1 MTSSRSR
8 WRTALAIVAWLVIP
22 GAAVHAQT
30 IEVTPFGGYRLGGD
44 FFELLAAHPVD
55 RDGALTLGAAV
66 DFPLSNGF
74 HVEGVFTHE
83 RADFFIPT
91 GLASPP
97 ARWDAT
103 IDHWLGGGLQELD
116 GGRVRPFLTGL
127 IGFTRYAA
135 AGDSEIRFA
144 AAAGGGVKVF
154 QGSPIG
160 LRLDGRVFATLVDA
174 GGSASVCAA
183 GRCFV
188 ALHLEMVW
196 QAEFTT
202 GIVFSFP

>member
-1 MTSSRSR
+1 MASCRLR
-8 WRTALAIVAWLVIP
+8 WRTALALVVCLLVL
-22 GAAVHAQT
+22 GDDLCAQT
-30 IEVTPFGGYRLGGD
+30 LEITPFGGYRLGGD

-83 RADFFIPT
+83 RASFFIPT
-91 GLASPP
+91 GLAAPP
-97 ARWDAT
+97 ARWDTT
-103 IDHWLGGGLQELD
+103 IDHWLGGGLQEL
-116 GGRVRPFLTGL
+116 GNGRVRPFLTGL
-127 IGFTRYAA
+127 IGLTRYAA
-135 AGDSEIRFA
+135 GGDSEIRFA
-144 AAAGGGVKVF
+144 AAGGGGVKVF
-154 QGSPIG
+154 PGSPIG

-174 GGSASVCAA
+174 GGSASVC
-183 GRCFV
+183 GGGGCFV